1 MGVDTD
7 MADAGIMV
15 DHGAAPAAQ
24 DGEDTAQRG
33 YMHRIHRA
41 WKNVAAPVRWVVYT
55 LLTIILLIFLVWL
68 VLFITHGRFLKHS
81 FENIASR
88 SLEREVKVDGDF
100 ELYFAPIQVKFV
112 AEKLRIAN
120 PKWASKDA
128 LFSADRIDT
137 RISTWRLIFGDVHF
151 RRLLLDRGAA
161 DLEWSPDGKSNTWT
175 FAKDEPA
182 EPFEMPH
189 IRQASIKGTTI
200 RYRDPRLQLS
210 SDIAIDTVRAR
221 DTRFTDDIRFH
232 GDGRMNVR
240 PFTLSGSLMSP
251 NETLAGG
258 RNKLSLNAASGP
270 THMAVSGTLPSATE
284 IEGADLAMEV
294 RGPNLSLL
302 FDFLGVAIPDT
313 RTYRIRS
320 TLTYEDK
327 AWKFTG
333 LKGMFGA
340 SDLAGRMTISMPNDR
355 LKLDAN
361 LATNTLD
368 IIDIGP
374 FVGYEPNRLAQSGFQ
389 AAVSQPGG
397 NPRVLPDAPLRVE
410 ALKRFDA
417 DVRYAVKR
425 VRAESFP
432 VSNIGLTMKLDR
444 SLLTLDPLTFT
455 MAGGK
460 VASDISIDARK
471 QPVVTHYNIR
481 LSPTPMGTLL
491 ARWGVERSGTT
502 GTLKAHVQMTGE
514 GDSVRKSLASS
525 DGRIAVI
532 MPAGT
537 MWARNIQLAELDIG
551 VFIQKMFEKKL
562 KTPVEINCGLV
573 AFTVRDGVASAD
585 PILIDTKKNVMLGT
599 GGFSF
604 KDESLDLKIRADGK
618 KFSLF
623 SGQSPIGVK
632 GYFAQPRV
640 DPISPE
646 LLTRAGVGVGLGAA
660 LTPLASVLAF
670 VDFGDAKSAS
680 CGPVLSGA
688 RAASQTTKSGK
699 PRDDV
704 GDGGAKKGKKKD

>member
-1 MGVDTD
+1 

-15 DHGAAPAAQ
+15 DHGASEAAP
-24 DGEDTAQRG
+24 DGAETARPG
-33 YMHRIHRA
+33 LLHRIRQA
-41 WKNVAAPVRWVVYT
+41 WNDVAAPVRWAVYT
-55 LLTIILLIFLVWL
+55 IFTVILLIFLAWL
-68 VLFITHGRFLKHS
+68 ILFITHGRFLKHS

-88 SLEREVKVDGDF
+88 SLDREVKVDGDF

-112 AEKLRIAN
+112 AEKMRIAN
-120 PKWASKDA
+120 PKWASKA
-128 LFSADRIDT
+128 SLFAADRIDT

-151 RRLLLDRGAA
+151 RRLLLDGGAA
-161 DLEWSPDGKSNTWT
+161 DLEWSQDGKTNTWT
-175 FAKDEPA
+175 FAKEEPA
-182 EPFEMPH
+182 KPFEMPFIGQAR
-189 IRQASIKGTTI
+189 IRDTTL
-200 RYRDPRLQLS
+200 RYRDPRLQLAT
-210 SDIAIDTVRAR
+210 DIVIDTVHAR
-221 DTRFTDDIRFH
+221 DTRFADDIRFH
-232 GDGRMNVR
+232 GDGRMRVH

-258 RNKLSLNAASGP
+258 RNKLSLNAASGG
-270 THMAVSGTLPSATE
+270 TQMSVSGTLPGATE
-284 IEGADLAMEV
+284 IEGADLAMDV

-320 TLTYEDK
+320 SLTYEDK

-333 LKGMFGA
+333 LKGIFGA
-340 SDLAGRMTISMPNDR
+340 SDLAGRMTISMPKDR
-355 LKLDAN
+355 LRLDAD

-374 FVGYEPNRLAQSGFQ
+374 FVGYEPNRLATNGFQ

-397 NPRVLPDAPLRVE
+397 NPRILPDAPLRIE
-410 ALKRFDA
+410 ALRRFDA
-417 DVRYAVKR
+417 NVDYSVRR

-432 VSNIGLTMKLDR
+432 VSDIALTMKLDH

-460 VASDISIDARK
+460 VASDISIDARE
-471 QPVVTHYNIR
+471 PAVVTQYNIR
-481 LSPTPMGTLL
+481 LSSTPMGTLL
-491 ARWGVERSGTT
+491 ARWGVEKSGTT
-502 GTLKAHVQMTGE
+502 GTLKAHVQMTGT

-525 DGRIAVI
+525 NGRIAVI

-537 MWARNIQLAELDIG
+537 MWARNIQLSELDIG

-573 AFTVRDGVASAD
+573 AFTVRDGIATAD

-604 KDESLDLKIRADGK
+604 RDESLDLKIRADGK

-623 SGQSPIGVK
+623 SGQSPIGVD
-632 GYFAQPRV
+632 GSFAQPKV

-660 LTPLASVLAF
+660 LTPLAAVLAF
-670 VDFGDAKSAS
+670 VDFGDAKSAA

-688 RAASQTTKSGK
+688 RAVSQTTKSGK

-704 GDGGAKKGKKKD
+704 GNGGARRAKKKG